1 MRGPDKLQ
9 DSDAPLASGPFCA
22 KFSRDATVAS
32 VLLLLQPAPS
42 GKIFL
47 GFFFLPQSQKVTVS
61 ASSVI
66 SSHSHSICSE
76 EEAHPSL
83 HPGRW
88 LLVGRLEK
96 SRCRHH
102 RHHRRHHQVSMVR
115 DQVAA
120 RVRAEKDCGRKQ
132 SVRLEKTHLSQQLD
146 DSTFNL

>member
-9 DSDAPLASGPFCA
+9 DSDAPLASGPFCG
-22 KFSRDATVAS
+22 KFSRDAAVAS
-32 VLLLLQPAPS
+32 ALLLLQPAPS

-88 LLVGRLEK
+88 LLVGRLEE

-102 RHHRRHHQVSMVR
+102 RHHQGSTVR
-115 DQVAA
+115 DQVVA
-120 RVRAEKDCGRKQ
+120 RFRAEKDCGRKQ

-146 DSTFNL
+146 DSTFNP

>member
-1 MRGPDKLQ
+1 M
-9 DSDAPLASGPFCA
+9 PLWP
-22 KFSRDATVAS
+22 
-32 VLLLLQPAPS
+32 PAPS
-42 GKIFL
+42 ALNLAATPRSLARYCCCNQHRVEKSFWF
-47 GFFFLPQSQKVTVS
+47 FFFLPQSQKVTVS

-66 SSHSHSICSE
+66 SIHSHSICSE

-88 LLVGRLEK
+88 LLVGRLEE

-102 RHHRRHHQVSMVR
+102 RHHQGSMVR

-120 RVRAEKDCGRKQ
+120 RVRAEKDRGRKQ